1 MTETITAEQVE
12 QLRREKLEQ
21 RERPISIDASA
32 PAAEENMEIYA
43 AQILAR
49 IKARESSLTPEERA
63 RRESAAKERDAWR
76 HQMEIDMVRSG
87 WNAPARALEAK
98 DIDFSGQWGATFDKI
113 KSKLGSGFLIG
124 LIGGRGPGKT
134 QMAVELMKTHTENK
148 RSALYVTATEFLMT
162 VKRAYRDHAS
172 ETELDIIKRFRKPSL
187 LVMDETGK
195 RAETDWENRLLFELL
210 DKRYQDMNDTLL
222 ISNEAQ
228 AQFSEA
234 IGPSLASRMNE
245 TGGII
250 QCNWP
255 SFRK

>member
-1 MTETITAEQVE
+1 MNEIQTAEDAE
-12 QLRREKLEQ
+12 QLRREKLQQ
-21 RERPISIDASA
+21 RERPVTTTGHA
-32 PAAEENMEIYA
+32 PADEVSTET
-43 AQILAR
+43 LATDVFNR
-49 IKARESSLTPEERA
+49 IISRMPKTPEEIAQRQKEFEERQAWQRA
-63 RRESAAKERDAWR
+63 GK
-76 HQMEIDMVRSG
+76 IDMVRSG
-87 WNAPARALEAK
+87 WNAPRRALETK
-98 DIDFSGQWGATFDKI
+98 CDFSGPWGGTFERI
-113 KSKLGSGFLIG
+113 KAKLGSGFLIG

-134 QMAVELMKTHTENK
+134 QLGVELMRVSTESLH
-148 RSALYVTATEFLMT
+148 SALYVTATEFLMT
-162 VKRAYRDHAS
+162 VKRAYRDGSS

-187 LVMDETGK
+187 LVIDETGK
-195 RAETDWENRLLFELL
+195 RAETDWENRLLFELI